1 VVPAWDSLDP
11 EAQRLYARLQE
22 TFCGF
27 VDHTDAQIGR
37 LMDALRELGVFENTA
52 VIFLSDN
59 GASSEGGQHG
69 TTNTERFRNLMFM
82 EVDEMVDDIDHMGSR
97 HTDPHY
103 PIGWSQAGN
112 APFQRWKR
120 DTHRGGNTDPL
131 IIHWPSQI
139 DPEDRGAIRNQYHH
153 ITDLFPTLLDL
164 AGLPVPQR
172 VNGVDQQPLEGVSLA
187 ATIVNGDAPNVKATQ
202 YYEMLGSRAIWHE
215 GWTAVT
221 WHKPGTDWADDPWEL
236 YHQDADYSQA
246 HDLANEHPEKLA
258 ELIDLWWEEARKHN
272 VLPLDDR
279 GRERFIDPTRPT
291 ASEDREVYRYYCGTT
306 PIPNPSLPVI
316 LNTPHKITARLTAQ
330 SSDEGV
336 LVSQGGELAGWVL
349 FVQNRRAHYVHNVL
363 KIEMT
368 EVVSAEPLPTG
379 REIELAVI
387 YEPIEQGWG
396 RATMTLDGVKVG
408 VNERMRITPMGYS
421 MVQEGFAV
429 GKSWGTPVAFDRYQG
444 TYEFTGDLRV
454 VEMSTDPLRQVWT
467 PRSEWKM
474 S

>member
-1 VVPAWDSLDP
+1 
-11 EAQRLYARLQE
+11 
-22 TFCGF
+22 
-27 VDHTDAQIGR
+27 
-37 LMDALRELGVFENTA
+37 
-52 VIFLSDN
+52 
-59 GASSEGGQHG
+59 
-69 TTNTERFRNLMFM
+69 
-82 EVDEMVDDIDHMGSR
+82 MGSR